1 MKRILLILLSFI
13 CAMTTISAKDG
24 LLIVAHGTRI
34 PQWNQPAL
42 ALEGVTRNL
51 LKQRGITSFACVRA
65 ALMEYSQPSVANVI
79 RAVL

>member
-24 LLIVAHGTRI
+24 LLIVAHGARI

-51 LKQRGITSFACVRA
+51 LKQRGITSFACIYKSFIAYRG
-65 ALMEYSQPSVANVI
+65 
-79 RAVL
+79 RFT